1 MDEFQCPYTDSS
13 QRKGTKSLQQTC
25 VRISTGGRKME
36 KKMEQTG
43 NNTFI
48 KRIGTTVYQ
57 VNVFF
62 DENAEKSFE
71 EKLMHL
77 MSTDLSLGEIGN
89 SDNE

>member
-1 MDEFQCPYTDSS
+1 
-13 QRKGTKSLQQTC
+13 
-25 VRISTGGRKME
+25 ME

-48 KRIGTTVYQ
+48 KRIGTTVYE

-77 MSTDLSLGEIGN
+77 MSNDLSLGETSN

>member
-1 MDEFQCPYTDSS
+1 
-13 QRKGTKSLQQTC
+13 
-25 VRISTGGRKME
+25 ME

-43 NNTFI
+43 SNTFT

-77 MSTDLSLGEIGN
+77 MSNDLSLGVISN
-89 SDNE
+89 NDNE

>member
-1 MDEFQCPYTDSS
+1 
-13 QRKGTKSLQQTC
+13 
-25 VRISTGGRKME
+25 ME

-43 NNTFI
+43 SNTFT

-77 MSTDLSLGEIGN
+77 MSNDLFLVEISN
-89 SDNE
+89 NNHE

>member
-1 MDEFQCPYTDSS
+1 
-13 QRKGTKSLQQTC
+13 
-25 VRISTGGRKME
+25 ME

-57 VNVFF
+57 VKVFF

>member
-1 MDEFQCPYTDSS
+1 
-13 QRKGTKSLQQTC
+13 
-25 VRISTGGRKME
+25 ME

-43 NNTFI
+43 NNTFT

-77 MSTDLSLGEIGN
+77 MSNDLSLGEISN
-89 SDNE
+89 NNHE

>member
-1 MDEFQCPYTDSS
+1 
-13 QRKGTKSLQQTC
+13 
-25 VRISTGGRKME
+25 ME

-77 MSTDLSLGEIGN
+77 MANDSSLGEISN
-89 SDNE
+89 NNHE

>member
-1 MDEFQCPYTDSS
+1 
-13 QRKGTKSLQQTC
+13 
-25 VRISTGGRKME
+25 ME

-43 NNTFI
+43 NNTFT

-57 VNVFF
+57 VKVFF

-77 MSTDLSLGEIGN
+77 MSTDLSLVETGN
-89 SDNE
+89 NDNK

>member
-1 MDEFQCPYTDSS
+1 
-13 QRKGTKSLQQTC
+13 
-25 VRISTGGRKME
+25 ME

-43 NNTFI
+43 NNTFT
-48 KRIGTTVYQ
+48 KRIGTTVYE

-77 MSTDLSLGEIGN
+77 MSNDLFLVEISN
-89 SDNE
+89 NNHE

>member
-1 MDEFQCPYTDSS
+1 
-13 QRKGTKSLQQTC
+13 
-25 VRISTGGRKME
+25 
-36 KKMEQTG
+36 MEQTG
-43 NNTFI
+43 SNTFT

>member
-1 MDEFQCPYTDSS
+1 
-13 QRKGTKSLQQTC
+13 
-25 VRISTGGRKME
+25 ME

-43 NNTFI
+43 SNTFT

-77 MSTDLSLGEIGN
+77 MSNDLPLGEISN
-89 SDNE
+89 NDNE

>member
-1 MDEFQCPYTDSS
+1 
-13 QRKGTKSLQQTC
+13 
-25 VRISTGGRKME
+25 ME

-48 KRIGTTVYQ
+48 KRIGTTVYK

-62 DENAEKSFE
+62 NENAEKSFE

-77 MSTDLSLGEIGN
+77 MSNDLSLGVISN
-89 SDNE
+89 NDNE

>member
-1 MDEFQCPYTDSS
+1 
-13 QRKGTKSLQQTC
+13 
-25 VRISTGGRKME
+25 ME

-48 KRIGTTVYQ
+48 KRIGTTVYE

-77 MSTDLSLGEIGN
+77 MSNDLFLVEISN
-89 SDNE
+89 NNHE

>member
-1 MDEFQCPYTDSS
+1 
-13 QRKGTKSLQQTC
+13 
-25 VRISTGGRKME
+25 ME

-43 NNTFI
+43 SNTFT

-77 MSTDLSLGEIGN
+77 MSNDLSLGETSN

>member
-1 MDEFQCPYTDSS
+1 
-13 QRKGTKSLQQTC
+13 
-25 VRISTGGRKME
+25 ME

-43 NNTFI
+43 NNTFT
-48 KRIGTTVYQ
+48 KSIGTTVYE

-77 MSTDLSLGEIGN
+77 MSNDLSLGETSN